1 MKFKRFSR
9 GQSLVEYII
18 LLAAVA
24 TLLTL
29 PLNVSGSNGRT
40 AAVFLAD
47 SIRSFYQ
54 SLTFFISLP

>member
-1 MKFKRFSR
+1 MTCSRFSR
-9 GQSLVEYII
+9 GQSLVEYLI

-29 PLNVSGSNGRT
+29 PLPISGPNGRT
-40 AAVFLAD
+40 AAVYLAD
-47 SIRSFYQ
+47 CIRSFYQ